1 MCGRRTFGW
10 GWLILTCLCLSF
22 ARDEER
28 RESKASSKKVTFNL
42 SGDEDSEGEDIEDI
56 FGGKSQISAKSELK
70 SSFEKRQEKVT
81 RLNDAAV
88 LSFTLNVDHKCINVA
103 VQGFFW
109 TFLRVVPKTYEKY
122 HNTKTILLISRVEE
136 YEKNVFLNMK
146 PSYKNSN

>member
-10 GWLILTCLCLSF
+10 GWLILTCLCVCF

-81 RLNDAAV
+81 RLNYATV
-88 LSFTLNVDHKCINVA
+88 LSFTLNVDHQCGSA
-103 VQGFFW
+103 GFCF
-109 TFLRVVPKTYEKY
+109 
-122 HNTKTILLISRVEE
+122 
-136 YEKNVFLNMK
+136 
-146 PSYKNSN
+146 

>member
-10 GWLILTCLCLSF
+10 EWLILTCLCLSF

-81 RLNDAAV
+81 RLNYATV

-103 VQGFFW
+103 VQGFVW
-109 TFLRVVPKTYEKY
+109 TFLILVPKTYEKH
-122 HNTKTILLISRVEE
+122 HNTKTTLLISHVAE
-136 YEKNVFLNMK
+136 YENAFLQNCFFCLT
-146 PSYKNSN
+146 